1 MSGIK
6 RPEAGVCVRVCVVR
20 ASVRDSATQPEAW
33 MWSEAADWRSSV
45 LSAAECRL
53 DVRARMRVRV
63 RQEG

>member
-1 MSGIK
+1 M
-6 RPEAGVCVRVCVVR
+6 CVRVCVVH